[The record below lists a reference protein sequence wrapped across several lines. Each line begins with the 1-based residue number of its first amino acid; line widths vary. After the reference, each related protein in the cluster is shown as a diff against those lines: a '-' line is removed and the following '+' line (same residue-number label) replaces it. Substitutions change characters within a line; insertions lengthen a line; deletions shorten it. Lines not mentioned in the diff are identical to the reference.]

1 MDNFIYDNKISF
13 KLNLVCFSSLNN
25 KIKINSDPIPYL
37 FKQFSEIESLYD
49 MNNLTQILYFNIN
62 TIHKIL
68 YDFDK
73 IIQITEK
80 MGNSLSFNY
89 YLSLLINAEGDII
102 NYEFS
107 INYLKLVNKNKK
119 SNENKFFNLIN
130 SKINIDLINNF
141 KNINSYEENEM
152 GELITD
158 MENENKED
166 IKNNIYILNEIK
178 LNLTEDDI
186 YDKNVEELYV
196 EIIIGLIENNKLCDF
211 EYTYNIFKQLDLEN
225 IDIQFLASEK
235 LLNKIKE
242 TMNIN
247 NEYIKNNIINNF
259 DDFND
264 INKINFHYLLLK
276 FIFKSS
282 IYIYIIPLLFQEH
295 NNIIKILKL
304 KEYITF
310 TLTNQI
316 FIERIVFIIKK
327 LCNLDYYYEK
337 LYLNK
342 IKKNVEDNI
351 TNIKSSILK
360 KSKII
365 FDISINKKINPEV
378 NNIECIY
385 DDEKK
390 ISYDAML
397 KYQEKNSE
405 YENKTILNINFNL
418 FLNYLSSCKYI
429 IENQINN
436 FQFNYDFKLYIESK
450 KNLLKNND
458 YIYSIN
464 VEYKIKEH
472 PFYKIDVGAIDKNIL
487 LKKYKELNGL
497 ISLMKKLNFDFDL
510 ENNKLDKTSLKT
522 AFLSPKKLDII
533 YTSLNDIEKMFTS
546 NIIEEFDYEEIHYQ
560 ILKFEKIIF
569 KHEKSIKFF
578 LVLKSGYYLSCGND
592 KMMVLFNQDF
602 NILKKINN
610 LDDILFNIT
619 EINDKE
625 KSIELFTSY
634 RKAIYIM
641 IINKLNYKIEKKQY
655 EVPNMK
661 ILLCLKINENDYVL
675 GGINGGIKV
684 NDLLKFENNENK
696 KHKLINIS
704 IKNGLVINEQYIA
717 LISNELIPKGDN
729 ILAICDLY
737 QNKVKYLITDYSFN
751 LSENSLSLIKFKDN
765 SIFLICA
772 CKKYKTNQS
781 NGILVVNMNFIK
793 GENVKYKY
801 YETFNF
807 VPYCCCQI
815 YMTIYLLIGGFNL
828 KKRQGEIR
836 LYKINN
842 RNINE
847 LIYVQNIEII
857 DDELK
862 NFYGINMPIN
872 NIIQIKDSGKIIVTT
887 IDGYVLLFNKP
898 NLDFFIKKHKT

>member
-186 YDKNVEELYV
+186 YDKNAEELYV

-242 TMNIN
+242 AMNIN

-295 NNIIKILKL
+295 NNIINLLKL

-351 TNIKSSILK
+351 RNIKSSILK

-390 ISYDAML
+390 
-397 KYQEKNSE
+397 
-405 YENKTILNINFNL
+405 
-418 FLNYLSSCKYI
+418 
-429 IENQINN
+429 
-436 FQFNYDFKLYIESK
+436 
-450 KNLLKNND
+450 
-458 YIYSIN
+458 
-464 VEYKIKEH
+464 
-472 PFYKIDVGAIDKNIL
+472 
-487 LKKYKELNGL
+487 
-497 ISLMKKLNFDFDL
+497 
-510 ENNKLDKTSLKT
+510 
-522 AFLSPKKLDII
+522 
-533 YTSLNDIEKMFTS
+533 
-546 NIIEEFDYEEIHYQ
+546 
-560 ILKFEKIIF
+560 
-569 KHEKSIKFF
+569 
-578 LVLKSGYYLSCGND
+578 LV
-592 KMMVLFNQDF
+592 MMQ
-602 NILKKINN
+602 
-610 LDDILFNIT
+610 
-619 EINDKE
+619 
-625 KSIELFTSY
+625 
-634 RKAIYIM
+634 
-641 IINKLNYKIEKKQY
+641 
-655 EVPNMK
+655 
-661 ILLCLKINENDYVL
+661 C
-675 GGINGGIKV
+675 
-684 NDLLKFENNENK
+684 
-696 KHKLINIS
+696 
-704 IKNGLVINEQYIA
+704 
-717 LISNELIPKGDN
+717 
-729 ILAICDLY
+729 
-737 QNKVKYLITDYSFN
+737 
-751 LSENSLSLIKFKDN
+751 
-765 SIFLICA
+765 
-772 CKKYKTNQS
+772 
-781 NGILVVNMNFIK
+781 
-793 GENVKYKY
+793 
-801 YETFNF
+801 
-807 VPYCCCQI
+807 
-815 YMTIYLLIGGFNL
+815 
-828 KKRQGEIR
+828 
-836 LYKINN
+836 
-842 RNINE
+842 
-847 LIYVQNIEII
+847 
-857 DDELK
+857 
-862 NFYGINMPIN
+862 
-872 NIIQIKDSGKIIVTT
+872 
-887 IDGYVLLFNKP
+887 
-898 NLDFFIKKHKT
+898 